1 MIIMAD
7 KMLFVQTSGIDT
19 LERPELGAD
28 VVNSL
33 DCDAL
38 VEAMYGPAGNREV
51 VEDVLLRVLSR
62 GGSILKQMP

>member
-7 KMLFVQTSGIDT
+7 KMLFVQASGIDT
-19 LERPELGAD
+19 LGRPKLGAD

-38 VEAMYGPAGNREV
+38 VEAM
-51 VEDVLLRVLSR
+51 
-62 GGSILKQMP
+62 

>member
-1 MIIMAD
+1 LNA
-7 KMLFVQTSGIDT
+7 LNW
-19 LERPELGAD
+19 GAD

-62 GGSILKQMP
+62 GGSSLKQMP